1 MIKNIVAGVGF
12 SFGAMNVI
20 NGEKAILEVVKSS
33 MNDSHLA
40 GKRIYTHK
48 KRTLLRYIRTLFL
61 LPALGMERPIELDNY
76 DGRTLGA
83 ITSPSGQHARY
94 RTTDRFQR
102 DLTALKAGTELSL
115 ALAGCYYKAFY
126 DTERMAVYVDG
137 HFKAV
142 WTLKNVPKGK
152 HGMMDRVMPGLKQ
165 IFLNGNNGHPLLH
178 KTCPGDR
185 HLTKELLPIVK
196 DFEKAIGVEIVN
208 AVVFDGEGCSI
219 DVFRA
224 FDGLK
229 KGREKKIYP
238 VTVLDSNQYRWDDFK
253 IRDGKGT
260 RVVED
265 SDFEVLKRNK
275 RGKVVSRVALVEF
288 DYLSNANRR
297 QKEKEQYPM
306 RCALVK
312 RENGKLTAII
322 TTMPCREISSGAE
335 LANLYYNRWPCQEAK
350 FKEMTKYCNLK
361 VNHGFKKEE
370 VFNRMAAK
378 RLNSAGKSLNYDI
391 RRLDN
396 LQEKQK
402 GVKRQMEKR
411 MAQMEKAKEKLV
423 CQSEAIRNKIS
434 ERIGDRSKLKT
445 RLERRERE
453 LETAEAKY
461 QDKIRVLKEKKI
473 ELGKKNSLLLKSR
486 ERNRE
491 EVAKWRRE
499 LENTPFYEL
508 ETEMDH
514 IMTNFKILYENSM
527 LYAKEVFF
535 EGKLGM
541 EMMFRQFINHYGDL
555 EILDGG
561 KRFRFKLNRFDGKG
575 LTKKAVK
582 ACEIF
587 NEKKIKT
594 IDGILLEIVVKR

>member
-1 MIKNIVAGVGF
+1 VIKNIVAGVGF
-12 SFGAMNVI
+12 FFGAMNVI
-20 NGEKAILEVVKSS
+20 NGEKAILEVVKSR

-40 GKRIYTHK
+40 GKRICSHK

-83 ITSPSGQHARY
+83 ITSPCGQHARY
-94 RTTDRFQR
+94 RTTDRFLR
-102 DLTALKAGTELSL
+102 ELTALKAGTGLSL

-126 DTERMAVYVDG
+126 GTERLPVYVDG

-185 HLTKELLPIVK
+185 HMTKELLPIVQ
-196 DFEKAIGVEIVN
+196 DFEKAIGEEIVN

-224 FDGLK
+224 FDGLNE
-229 KGREKKIYP
+229 GRERRIYP
-238 VTVLDSNQYRWDDFK
+238 VTVLDSNQYRWEDFK
-253 IRDGKGT
+253 ILDGKGT

-297 QKEKEQYPM
+297 QKEQYPM

-312 RENGKLTAII
+312 KENGKLTAIV
-322 TTMPCREISSGAE
+322 TTMPFREISSGAE

-350 FKEMTKYCNLK
+350 FKEMTRYCNLR

-378 RLNSAGKSLNYDI
+378 KLNSAKKSLNYDI
-391 RRLDN
+391 RRLDS
-396 LQEKQK
+396 LQEKRD
-402 GVKRQMEKR
+402 GVKRQMERR
-411 MAQMEKAKEKLV
+411 MAQREKAKEKLE
-423 CQSEAIRNKIS
+423 CQIEPIRSKIS
-434 ERIGDRSKLKT
+434 ERRGDESKLRM
-445 RLERRERE
+445 RLERGKRE

-461 QDKIRVLKEKKI
+461 QDKIGSLKEKEK
-473 ELGKKNSLLLKSR
+473 EFGKRKSQILKSL

-491 EVAKWRRE
+491 ERAKWRGE
-499 LENTPFYEL
+499 LESTPFYEL
-508 ETEMDH
+508 DTEMDH
-514 IMTNFKILYENSM
+514 IMTNFKILHENSL
-527 LYAKEVFF
+527 LYAKEVLF
-535 EGKLGM
+535 EGELGM
-541 EMMFRQFINHYGDL
+541 EMMLRQFINHYGDL
-555 EILDGG
+555 EILDRG

-594 IDGILLEIVVKR
+594 ADGILLEIVVKR

>member
-20 NGEKAILEVVKSS
+20 NGERAILEVAKSR

-40 GKRIYTHK
+40 GKRICSHK

-83 ITSPSGQHARY
+83 ITSPGSQHARY
-94 RTTDRFQR
+94 RTTDRFLR
-102 DLTALKAGTELSL
+102 ELTALKAGTELSL

-126 DTERMAVYVDG
+126 GTERMPVYVDG

-142 WTLKNVPKGK
+142 WTLKNIPKGK

-185 HLTKELLPIVK
+185 HLTKELLPIVE
-196 DFEKAIGVEIVN
+196 DFEKAIGEEIVN

-224 FDGLK
+224 FDGLNEGK
-229 KGREKKIYP
+229 ERRIYP
-238 VTVLDSNQYRWDDFK
+238 VTVLDSNQYRWEDFK

-260 RVVED
+260 RVLED

-312 RENGKLTAII
+312 KENGKLTAIV
-322 TTMPCREISSGAE
+322 TTMPFREISSGAE

-350 FKEMTKYCNLK
+350 FKEMTKHCNLK

-370 VFNRMAAK
+370 VFNRMTAK
-378 RLNSAGKSLNYDI
+378 KLKSAEKSLNYDI

-396 LQEKQK
+396 LQEKQE

-411 MAQMEKAKEKLV
+411 MAQKEKAKEKLE
-423 CQSEAIRNKIS
+423 CQSETIRNKIS
-434 ERIGDRSKLKT
+434 ERMGDKSKLRM

-453 LETAEAKY
+453 METAEAKY
-461 QDKIRVLKEKKI
+461 QDKIRVLKEKEI
-473 ELGKKNSLLLKSR
+473 ELGKRKSLILKSM

-491 EVAKWRRE
+491 EVVKWGRE
-499 LENTPFYEL
+499 LEITPFYEL
-508 ETEMDH
+508 DTEMDH

-527 LYAKEVFF
+527 LYAKEVLF

-541 EMMFRQFINHYGDL
+541 EMMLRQFINHYGDL

-561 KRFRFKLNRFDGKG
+561 ERFRFKLNRFDGKG

-594 IDGILLEIVVKR
+594 VDGILLEIVVKR

>member
-1 MIKNIVAGVGF
+1 MK
-12 SFGAMNVI
+12 
-20 NGEKAILEVVKSS
+20 
-33 MNDSHLA
+33 DSHIA
-40 GKRIYTHK
+40 GKRICFHK
-48 KRTLLRYIRTLFL
+48 KRTLLRFIRTLFL

-94 RTTDRFQR
+94 RTTDRFLR

-126 DTERMAVYVDG
+126 GTERMPVYVDG

-142 WTLKNVPKGK
+142 WTLKNIPKGK

-165 IFLNGNNGHPLLH
+165 IFLNGNKGHPLLH

-185 HLTKELLPIVK
+185 HLTKELLPIVE
-196 DFEKAIGVEIVN
+196 DFEQAIGEEIVN

-224 FDGLK
+224 FDGLNEV
-229 KGREKKIYP
+229 REKRIYP
-238 VTVLDSNQYRWDDFK
+238 VTVLDSNQYRWEDFK
-253 IRDGKGT
+253 VLDGKGT

-312 RENGKLTAII
+312 KENKKLTAIV
-322 TTMPCREISSGAE
+322 TTMPFREISSGTE
-335 LANLYYNRWPCQEAK
+335 LANLYYTRWPCQEAK
-350 FKEMTKYCNLK
+350 FKEMTRNCNLK

-378 RLNSAGKSLNYDI
+378 KLKSAERSLNYEI
-391 RRLDN
+391 RRRDN
-396 LQEKQK
+396 LQEKQE

-411 MAQMEKAKEKLV
+411 MAQREKTREKLE
-423 CQSEAIRNKIS
+423 CQIETIEIKIS
-434 ERIGDRSKLKT
+434 ERGGDESKLRM
-445 RLERRERE
+445 RLEKRERE
-453 LETAEAKY
+453 LETEEAKY
-461 QDKIRVLKEKKI
+461 QDKIRVLKEKEI
-473 ELGKKNSLLLKSR
+473 ELEKRKSQILNSLES
-486 ERNRE
+486 NRE
-491 EVAKWRRE
+491 EVAKWRRK

-508 ETEMDH
+508 DTEMDH
-514 IMTNFKILYENSM
+514 IMTNFKILYENSL

-535 EGKLGM
+535 EGKLGVV
-541 EMMFRQFINHYGDL
+541 MMLRQFVNHYGDL

-561 KRFRFKLNRFDGKG
+561 KRFRFKLNKFDGKG
-575 LTKKAVK
+575 LTKKAMK

-594 IDGILLEIVVKR
+594 VDDILLEIVVKR

>member
-1 MIKNIVAGVGF
+1 VIKNIVAGVGF

-20 NGEKAILEVVKSS
+20 NGEKAILEVVKSRT
-33 MNDSHLA
+33 NDSHLA
-40 GKRIYTHK
+40 GKRICSHK

-61 LPALGMERPIELDNY
+61 MPALGMERPIELDNY

-83 ITSPSGQHARY
+83 ITSTCGKHARY
-94 RTTDRFQR
+94 RTTDRFQWE
-102 DLTALKAGTELSL
+102 LTALKAGTELSL

-126 DTERMAVYVDG
+126 GTERMSVYVDG

-142 WTLKNVPKGK
+142 WTLKNIPKGK

-165 IFLNGNNGHPLLH
+165 IFLNGSNGHPRLH

-185 HLTKELLPIVK
+185 HMTKELLPIVE
-196 DFEKAIGVEIVN
+196 DFGKAIGEENVN

-224 FDGLK
+224 FDGLNE
-229 KGREKKIYP
+229 GRGKKIYP
-238 VTVLDSNQYRWDDFK
+238 VTVLDSNQYRGEDFK
-253 IRDGKGT
+253 VQDGKGT

-297 QKEKEQYPM
+297 RKEKEQYLM

-312 RENGKLTAII
+312 KENGKLTAIV
-322 TTMPCREISSGAE
+322 TTM
-335 LANLYYNRWPCQEAK
+335 PCQEAK

-361 VNHGFKKEE
+361 VNHGFKKVV

-378 RLNSAGKSLNYDI
+378 RLNSAEKAFNYDI

-396 LQEKQK
+396 LQEKQE
-402 GVKRQMEKR
+402 GVKRQIEKR
-411 MAQMEKAKEKLV
+411 MAQKGKAKEKLV
-423 CQSEAIRNKIS
+423 CQSEAIRNKIG
-434 ERIGDRSKLKT
+434 ERIGDKSKLKM

-453 LETAEAKY
+453 QETAEAKY
-461 QDKIRVLKEKKI
+461 QDKIRVLKEKEI
-473 ELGKKNSLLLKSR
+473 ELGKRKSLILKSM
-486 ERNRE
+486 ERSRE
-491 EVAKWRRE
+491 EMAKWRRE

-508 ETEMDH
+508 DTEMDH

-535 EGKLGM
+535 EGKHGM

-582 ACEIF
+582 ACDIF

-594 IDGILLEIVVKR
+594 VDGILLEIVVKR